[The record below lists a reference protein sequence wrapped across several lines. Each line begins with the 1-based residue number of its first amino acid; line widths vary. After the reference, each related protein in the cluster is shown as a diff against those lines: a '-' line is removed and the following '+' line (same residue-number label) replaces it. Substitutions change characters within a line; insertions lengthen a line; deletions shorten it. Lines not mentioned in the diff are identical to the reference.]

1 MKGFFLA
8 ASLFFVGG
16 IYAQEQTQKAP
27 LTPEQKA
34 QHKTERM
41 SANLNLTDEQKTR
54 LTEVHVKEAK
64 QRDEIKNK
72 ALTEEQRQQEMQTL
86 REASDAK
93 YKEILT
99 AEQYQQYKTVPVR
112 TRGDRQHMNVE
123 KIQTLEKAPVQLE
136 EKK

>member
-34 QHKTERM
+34 
-41 SANLNLTDEQKTR
+41 R
-54 LTEVHVKEAK
+54 LTEVHVKEVQ

-112 TRGDRQHMNVE
+112 TRGDRQNMNVE
-123 KIQTLEKAPVQLE
+123 KMQTIEKAPVQLE